1 MSTLTYRNAIVA
13 AQVQE
18 MERDASVFLYGL
30 DVSDHKRIFGSTAGI
45 VEKFGPERCFIT
57 PTAEDSMAGFG
68 LGAAL
73 CGMRPVHIHIRV
85 DFMLLT
91 INQLANMYSNLRYM
105 SGGRLSA
112 PVTMR
117 AVIGRG
123 WGQSCQHSKSMQ
135 SLFAHIPGIKVVMP
149 TSPADA
155 KGLLAGAIRDDNP
168 VVVLEHRMLY
178 DIEGEV
184 PDGEYVIPMGKGRV
198 VREGADLT
206 VIATSWM
213 NIEAVKAAE
222 ILERRHGVSL
232 EVVDPRTI
240 HPLDEELLVNSVNKT
255 GRCLVADYDWTFCG
269 FSAEAAALIGER
281 CFGALRSPVT
291 RLGFA
296 HVPCPT
302 TRPLENAFYPNAE
315 SIVRSVEKTLDLPA
329 CDLSGEVFY
338 TYEHNFKGPF

>member
-1 MSTLTYRNAIVA
+1 MSTLSYRNAIVA
-13 AQVQE
+13 AQAQE
-18 MERDASVFLYGL
+18 MERDPSVFLYGL
-30 DVSDHKRIFGSTAGI
+30 DVSDHKRIFGSTVDM

-57 PTAEDSMAGFG
+57 PTSEDSMAGFG
-68 LGAAL
+68 LGAAM

-91 INQLANMYSNLRYM
+91 INQLANMYSPLRYM
-105 SGGRLSA
+105 SGGQLKA

-135 SLFAHIPGIKVVMP
+135 SMFAHIPGIKVVMP

-184 PDGEYVIPMGKGRV
+184 PDGEYVEPLGKGRV
-198 VREGADLT
+198 VREGSDIT
-206 VIATSWM
+206 IIATSWM
-213 NIEAVKAAE
+213 NIEAAKAADVLKEKHGISVE
-222 ILERRHGVSL
+222 II
-232 EVVDPRTI
+232 DPRTI
-240 HPLDEELLVNSVNKT
+240 YPLDTEILEASVNKT
-255 GRCLVADYDWTFCG
+255 GHCIVADYDWVFCG
-269 FSAEAAALIGER
+269 FSAEVAAHVSEM
-281 CFGALRSPVT
+281 CFGKLKQPVK

-302 TRPLENAFYPNAE
+302 TRPLENAFYSNAE
-315 SIVRSVEKTLDLPA
+315 NIIREIESTLGLSPA
-329 CDLSGEVFY
+329 DLSDEVFY
-338 TYEHNFKGPF
+338 TYENNFKGPF

>member
-1 MSTLTYRNAIVA
+1 MSTLSYRNAIVA
-13 AQVQE
+13 AQTQE
-18 MERDASVFLYGL
+18 MERDPSVFLYGL
-30 DVSDHKRIFGSTAGI
+30 DVSDHKRIFGSTADI

-68 LGAAL
+68 LGAAM

-91 INQLANMYSNLRYM
+91 MNQLANMYSNIRYM
-105 SGGRLSA
+105 SGGRLKA

-168 VVVLEHRMLY
+168 VIVLEHRMLY

-184 PDGEYVIPMGKGRV
+184 PDGEYVEPLGKGRV
-198 VREGADLT
+198 VRQGTDLT

-213 NIEAVKAAE
+213 NIEAVKAAD
-222 ILERRHGVSL
+222 ILEKKHGVSL
-232 EVVDPRTI
+232 EIIDPRTI
-240 HPLDEELLVNSVNKT
+240 HPLDEELLINSVNKT
-255 GRCLVADYDWTFCG
+255 GRCVVADYDWTFCG
-269 FSAEAAALIGER
+269 FSAEVAAMISER
-281 CFGALRSPVT
+281 CFGNLKGPVT

-315 SIVRSVEKTLDLPA
+315 NIIRTTEKALGLPPA
-329 CDLSGEVFY
+329 DLSGEVFY
-338 TYEHNFKGPF
+338 TYENNFKGPF